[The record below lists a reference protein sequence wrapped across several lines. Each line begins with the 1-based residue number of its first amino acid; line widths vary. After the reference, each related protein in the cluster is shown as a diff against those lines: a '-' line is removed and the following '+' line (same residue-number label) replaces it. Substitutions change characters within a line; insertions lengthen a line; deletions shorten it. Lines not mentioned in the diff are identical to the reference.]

1 MNFVRIR
8 PNAPHSGVHPFT
20 RRALAFLVVAIAAA
34 AQVPPPSTPVDAEGR
49 VRGGGA
55 GRGSPPLSSPE
66 VLPDGRATF
75 RLRAPKATQVSVTGD
90 MWLQQNSA
98 EMARDASGVWS
109 VTVGPLTPDIYGYSF
124 VVDGVTMSDPSN
136 GSIHP
141 GVRSSLRSSFRAPG
155 EQEAF
160 LELQA
165 APHGEVRI
173 VYFRAE
179 SLGGKIC
186 RMHVYVPPGYD
197 NSEATYPVLY
207 LIHGAGEDDSGWVDV
222 GMANIILDNLIA
234 QGKAKPMI
242 VVMPTYQR
250 LASTDSPGAVSANYS
265 LFAKSFAQDILPFVE
280 KNYRV
285 IAKPEG
291 RAFGGLSPP
300 DVVPDT
306 LIPIL
311 DKFNY
316 WLVTSNGLRQARMDY
331 YDRQYPGVL
340 NNPANT
346 KRVKLLIGDG
356 SNAGITIAESR
367 WMAAEFKRRGY
378 DVTFYQTEGT
388 HSWPAFRRY
397 LNELAPKLF
406 R

>member
-1 MNFVRIR
+1 MR
-8 PNAPHSGVHPFT
+8 PFY
-20 RRALAFLVVAIAAA
+20 ALLVVAMAAA
-34 AQVPPPSTPVDAEGR
+34 AQAPPPATPAPNAAGPVG
-49 VRGGGA
+49 RGGG
-55 GRGSPPLSSPE
+55 GRGGPPAINSPE
-66 VLPDGRATF
+66 VLPDGRVVF
-75 RLRAPKATQVSVTGD
+75 LLRAPKATQVTLTGD
-90 MWLQQNSA
+90 LWLQQTA
-98 EMARDASGVWS
+98 TEMTRNADGLWS
-109 VTVGPLTPDIYGYSF
+109 VTVGPLAPDVYGYSF

-136 GSIHP
+136 GWIQP
-141 GVRSSLRSSFRAPG
+141 GVRSSLRSSFRVPG
-155 EQEAF
+155 QQESF
-160 LELQA
+160 LEVQPV
-165 APHGEVRI
+165 PHGDVRI
-173 VYFRAE
+173 VYFKAD

-186 RMHVYVPPGYD
+186 RMHIYFPPGYD
-197 NSEATYPVLY
+197 NSKATYPVLY

-234 QGKAKPMI
+234 QGKAKPML

-250 LASTDSPGAVSANYS
+250 LSSSASTGTAAANYA
-265 LFAKSFAQDILPFVE
+265 LFAKSFAQDILPFIE

-285 IAKPEG
+285 IPKPEA

-316 WLVTSNGLRQARMDY
+316 WMCTSNGLRQSRMDY
-331 YDRQYPGVL
+331 YDQQYPGVL

-346 KRVKLLIGDG
+346 KRVKLLMADG
-356 SNAGITIAESR
+356 SNAGLTIAESR

-378 DVTFYQTEGT
+378 DVDLWETEGS
-388 HSWPAFRRY
+388 HSWPWFRRY
-397 LNELAPKLF
+397 LNELAPKMF